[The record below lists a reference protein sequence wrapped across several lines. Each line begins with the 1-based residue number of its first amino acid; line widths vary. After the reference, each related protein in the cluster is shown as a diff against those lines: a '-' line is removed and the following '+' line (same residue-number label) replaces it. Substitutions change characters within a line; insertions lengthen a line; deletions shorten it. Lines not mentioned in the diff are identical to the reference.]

1 MSRRWKTRV
10 TTVMSVA
17 LVAALLAACTGS
29 EGTDTTEP
37 TGTTDGATATTQ
49 GEGGATTTTGSAE
62 AEPVTLRV
70 VSLLPGS
77 EQAAFDAFDER
88 VAEFEALYPH
98 ITVESEEYEWRATTF
113 AAALAGGTLPDVF
126 EIPLTDAK
134 GLADNGQIADIDDQV
149 QALSYAEDFNEAL
162 LEAGRGAD
170 GRIYAVPAKSIYGV
184 ALHYNRALFE
194 QAGLDPDDPP
204 TTWDEVRAAAKAI
217 KDETGTAGYAQMA
230 AENTGGWQL
239 TAATYSRGGRIQTA
253 NDDGTYS
260 ATVDNDGTREAL
272 EFLHALRWEDDSLL
286 SDATLNWVTANEA
299 FAAGQV
305 GMYTSGS
312 DVYTALAESFGV
324 AEDSSG
330 LAVSDYGLT
339 AIPNEGA
346 DSGVLVGGTLAAVNV
361 RAEDAIKDAA
371 IKWIDFYY
379 LQPQLEEEAAVANAQ
394 LRFDNGQPVGTPVL
408 PIFSREQYE
417 TSLGWISDYINVPL
431 DQMTGYTSVMFD
443 QPVVGE
449 PSVVTQETYA
459 LLDVAVQSVM
469 TDQNADIEQ
478 LLQTAGESAQ
488 ALIDG

>member
-1 MSRRWKTRV
+1 MKRRWKTRL
-10 TTVMSVA
+10 TTVMAVA
-17 LVAALLAACTGS
+17 LVAALLAACSGS

-37 TGTTDGATATTQ
+37 TGTTGGATATTLADD
-49 GEGGATTTTGSAE
+49 GATPTGSSD

-77 EQAAFDAFDER
+77 EEAAFVAFDER
-88 VAEFEALYPH
+88 VAEFEDLYPH

-134 GLADNGQIADIDDQV
+134 GLADNGQIANIDDLV
-149 QALSYAEDFNEAL
+149 QTLPYAGEFNEAL

-170 GRIYAVPAKSIYGV
+170 GRVYAMPAKSIYGV
-184 ALHYNRALFE
+184 ALHYNRSLFVE
-194 QAGLDPDDPP
+194 AGLDPDEPP
-204 TTWDEVRAAAKAI
+204 TSWDEVRTAAKAI
-217 KDETGTAGYAQMA
+217 KDGTGNAGYAQMA

-239 TAATYSRGGRIQTA
+239 TAATYSRGGRVQTA

-260 ATVDNDGTREAL
+260 ATVENDGTREAL
-272 EFLHALRWEDDSLL
+272 EFLYALRWEDDSLL

-330 LAVSDYGLT
+330 LAVADYGLT

-346 DSGVLVGGTLAAVNV
+346 DSGVLVGGTLAAVKV
-361 RAEDAIKDAA
+361 GAVDAVKDAA

-394 LRFDNGQPVGTPVL
+394 LRYDNGQPVGTPVL

-417 TSLGWISDYINVPL
+417 TSLGWISEYVNVPL

-449 PSVVTQETYA
+449 PSAVTQETYA

>member
-1 MSRRWKTRV
+1 MRIRWKPRLAAV
-10 TTVMSVA
+10 TAVVM
-17 LVAALLAACTGS
+17 LVGLLAACTGS
-29 EGTDTTEP
+29 ETTETTAAGNDTTTVPSE
-37 TGTTDGATATTQ
+37 
-49 GEGGATTTTGSAE
+49 GEGTTTTSGPAE
-62 AEPVTLRV
+62 PEPVTLRV

-77 EQAAFDAFDER
+77 DEAAFTAFDER

-134 GLADNGQIADIDDQV
+134 ALADNGQIADIDDQV
-149 QALSYAEDFNEAL
+149 QALPYAADFNEAL

-170 GRIYAVPAKSIYGV
+170 GRVYAVPAKSIYGV

-217 KDETGTAGYAQMA
+217 KDATGTAGYAQMA
-230 AENTGGWQL
+230 MDNTGGWQI
-239 TAATYSRGGRIQTA
+239 TAATYSRGGRIQVA
-253 NDDGTYS
+253 NDDGTHS
-260 ATVDNDGTREAL
+260 ATLDNPGTRAAL
-272 EFLHALRWEDDSLL
+272 EFLQALRWEDDSLL
-286 SDATLNWVTANEA
+286 PDATINWVRANET

-324 AEDSSG
+324 TEDSSG
-330 LAVSDYGLT
+330 LRIADYGLT
-339 AIPNEGA
+339 AIPNEGS

-361 RAEDAIKDAA
+361 RADDAIKDAA
-371 IKWIDFYY
+371 IKWIDFFY
-379 LQPQLEEEAAVANAQ
+379 LRTQLEEGPAVANAEV
-394 LRFDNGQPVGTPVL
+394 RFGEGQPVGTPVL

-417 TSLGWISDYINVPL
+417 TSLGWIADFINVPL
-431 DQMTGYTSVMFD
+431 DNMTGYTSVMFD

-449 PSVVTQETYA
+449 PSVATQETYA
-459 LLDVAVQSVM
+459 LLDVAVQAVM
-469 TDQNADIEQ
+469 TDPNADIDA
-478 LLQTAGESAQ
+478 LLQTANTAAE
-488 ALIDG
+488 ALLEG